1 MKTLKDLFKS
11 KKQAPAR
18 SKESLSFNSTDDYID
33 ADLNF
38 DMANGCLIVADAVV
52 DVGLAADVVV
62 DVAAAAGAEGAGAAA
77 AGAGAATEAGGAAAD
92 ATADAVAD
100 AGADAGAD
108 GAGDGAADSSA
119 NSVDSSANSV
129 DSAQGGVQQTT
140 VSRWASLKS
149 MLQQSMIDNAI
160 LNAGQALEKVVSGG
174 GGSGSS
180 GTPAAPAT
188 VSTYWTAL
196 GTQLSQQAGYTCD
209 NNANTPCGANVRA
222 FQEAMLIAFQSN
234 VSTAS
239 TSDAASA
246 TSIQNPGTIWTD
258 TTLGQI
264 KSGLVN
270 VSSTAG
276 IPSMINYMATFNAY
290 PVGISAG
297 ALTIAGANIIIEVAD
312 MVYSNG

>member
-119 NSVDSSANSV
+119 NSVDS
-129 DSAQGGVQQTT
+129 SAQGGVQQTT

>member
-62 DVAAAAGAEGAGAAA
+62 DVAAAAGAEGAGAGAAA

-119 NSVDSSANSV
+119 NSVDS
-129 DSAQGGVQQTT
+129 SAQGGVQQTT